1 MYLTAQELPAGGMHG
16 VVASKYLVYRSR
28 SIGRHGRELLTGTR
42 RMSTQASLPWWEG
55 GCTPIHH
62 TVSDWSCLGE
72 EDAGGGAQA
81 ATVRALSAA
90 RERHAAFRQ
99 LLLWNQKL
107 FHASARH
114 QTQSCSGCHGMAS
127 LRQLRERT
135 CAFSCRTRLPLTS
148 WRRRERRPG
157 WLCMQG
163 TNDWHS
169 NRNLLCTHYLLQ
181 TCYSIFSLQIIQIL
195 HYSHLTEDGRHP
207 ELLWKKNVDIWV
219 IADSTMSY
227 STHAPFFCVV
237 FHLVI

>member
-99 LLLWNQKL
+99 SFRGFFMLQFDTRPRAAAAAAAMAWQVSVSSVRGRVL
-107 FHASARH
+107 SAAEH
-114 QTQSCSGCHGMAS
+114 GCH
-127 LRQLRERT
+127 
-135 CAFSCRTRLPLTS
+135 
-148 WRRRERRPG
+148 
-157 WLCMQG
+157 
-163 TNDWHS
+163 
-169 NRNLLCTHYLLQ
+169 
-181 TCYSIFSLQIIQIL
+181 
-195 HYSHLTEDGRHP
+195 
-207 ELLWKKNVDIWV
+207 
-219 IADSTMSY
+219 
-227 STHAPFFCVV
+227 
-237 FHLVI
+237 